1 MERLTLVAQVKL
13 FSMVVSKPA
22 PEFSTST
29 SYPTSTVV
37 FRPWLLPLPL
47 PLLLLLP

>member
-29 SYPTSTVV
+29 YPTSTVV